1 MCNHD
6 RNSPSISRRG
16 FVTAAAA
23 LAGSVAASGWL
34 TGAAHAQQAA
44 SPRRRLLF
52 KGGTVL
58 TMDRALGDLARGDVL
73 VENGRI
79 AAVGQNLS
87 AADAQTV
94 NCANMIV
101 MPGFVDTHRHMWEGQ
116 IRNTIPEATLAEY
129 LKIMLAGYG
138 TAYRPQDAYIGD
150 LLSAY
155 SALDAGVT
163 TVLDWSHVQNSPAH
177 ADEIIR
183 ALKESGIRA
192 VFAYG
197 MPELGG
203 KPWWAD
209 EAAHK
214 YPGDIKRLRAQYFN
228 SEDQLLTLALAASGG
243 FGNMQIAAREWGAAR
258 EVGARVS
265 IHAGGKG
272 QIQKFASAFKLGPD
286 TTYVHC
292 AGWDETDW
300 KMVADSGGTV
310 SISPGTET
318 FMSMNISPFQNAI
331 DAGLKPSLSV
341 DAESNAPTDMFSEMR
356 AALTVQHTMLMAR
369 RGTGEEKLPPHTT
382 AREALEWATID
393 GAKANGLERKCGSL
407 AVGKDADVI
416 LLRKD
421 KINVM
426 PVNDPV
432 AAVVYGMDTSN
443 IDSVYVAGRARK
455 LNGRL
460 VGADLK
466 RLARQAEE
474 SRRYLMEKVKRS

>member
-6 RNSPSISRRG
+6 SASISRRG
-16 FVTAAAA
+16 FVAAGAA
-23 LAGSVAASGWL
+23 LAGTVAASGL
-34 TGAAHAQQAA
+34 FTRAAHAQQAPSA
-44 SPRRRLLF
+44 RRLLF

-58 TMDRALGDLARGDVL
+58 TMDRALGDLARGDML

-79 AAVGQNLS
+79 AAVGPNLT
-87 AADAQTV
+87 AADAQTI

-101 MPGFVDTHRHMWEGQ
+101 MPGFIDTHRHMWEGQ
-116 IRNTIPEATLAEY
+116 IRNTIPEALLADY

-228 SEDQLLTLALAASGG
+228 SDDQLLTLALAASGG
-243 FGNMQIAAREWGAAR
+243 FGNAQIAAREWGAAR
-258 EVGARVS
+258 DVGARIT
-265 IHAGGKG
+265 IHASGKG
-272 QIQKFASAFKLGPD
+272 QIPKFASAFKLGPD

-292 AGWDETDW
+292 AGWDDTDW

-318 FMSMNISPFQNAI
+318 FMSINVPPFQNAL

-341 DAESNAPTDMFSEMR
+341 DAESNAPNDLFTQMR
-356 AALTVQHTMLMAR
+356 AALTVQHTMLMTR
-369 RGTGEEKLPPHTT
+369 RGEEKLPPRAT
-382 AREALEWATID
+382 ARDALEWATIE

-407 AVGKDADVI
+407 TVGKDADVI

-466 RLARQAEE
+466 RLAKQAEE
-474 SRRYLMEKVKRS
+474 SRRYLREKVKPS